1 MDIRYGLL
9 AGAVACAVWHVAAGI
24 MICGEMQRRGQKISV
39 FWLRLMIPVYAHRYR
54 KITQQETG
62 RTAPLFYHWIVSI
75 NAALVATVA
84 ALLI

>member
-1 MDIRYGLL
+1 MDLRYGLQG
-9 AGAVACAVWHVAAGI
+9 GAVACAVWRVVASVL
-24 MICGEMQRRGQKISV
+24 ICCEMQRRGQTISV
-39 FWLRLMIPVYAHRYR
+39 FWLRLMIPVYAHRYK

-62 RTAPLFYHWIVSI
+62 RTDPLFYHWIVSI